1 LKAMNNQAL
10 LTNISKLS
18 EGIDAQ
24 IEKFEGSLEKAK
36 KLAADSKS
44 GWSLNASSYLR
55 FTGDYEG
62 YKEIIAQQQREAK
75 IGLDAAMGE
84 VASQLTALERQRAN
98 MRQLLA
104 LVEEKH
110 GKQSD
115 EYQRYASKVKET
127 ESVINQFRATL
138 KNLGYDFDALMNKTD
153 EAAKSQ
159 ANMTEVIAK
168 KIEDS

>member
-1 LKAMNNQAL
+1 
-10 LTNISKLS
+10 
-18 EGIDAQ
+18 
-24 IEKFEGSLEKAK
+24 
-36 KLAADSKS
+36 
-44 GWSLNASSYLR
+44 
-55 FTGDYEG
+55 
-62 YKEIIAQQQREAK
+62 
-75 IGLDAAMGE
+75 
-84 VASQLTALERQRAN
+84 ERQRAN

-127 ESVINQFRATL
+127 ESVINQFRVTL

-168 KIEDS
+168 KIEDSIAESQRTIMKAKASPSELAKLNAEDVLKRRGIKPEEKGYEEALTEEIKAQNALLAQRHKPRKATIDYAKQYT